1 MDDENKVSRQTVVIL
16 SILVVVISVL
26 GTLTVMNEVSRF
38 EGTSGNQAEGQIQLY
53 IEEGTASDN
62 SDGQA
67 TITIEDSDNQ

>member
-1 MDDENKVSRQTVVIL
+1 MDYENKVSRQTVVIL

-67 TITIEDSDNQ
+67 TITIEDSGNQ

>member
-38 EGTSGNQAEGQIQLY
+38 EGTSGNEAEGQIQLY

-67 TITIEDSDNQ
+67 TITIEDSGNQ

>member
-1 MDDENKVSRQTVVIL
+1 MDYENKVSRQTVVIL